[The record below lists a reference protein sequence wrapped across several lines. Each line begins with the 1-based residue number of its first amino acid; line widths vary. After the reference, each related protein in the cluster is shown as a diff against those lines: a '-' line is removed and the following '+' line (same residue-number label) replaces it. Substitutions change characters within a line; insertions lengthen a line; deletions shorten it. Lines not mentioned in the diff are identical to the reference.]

1 MYDLNATDP
10 MPTDFAVRTAFNK
23 VVVPLYELVTGAE
36 KAGLRID
43 GRRFVDCVIH
53 GPCVIIPNADTR
65 FENCNLGDVAGDVR
79 NLFLRPAGPM
89 ITGGLQVNNCVFDG
103 CIFIGVGF
111 TGDDRFIEQFIA
123 SLDGRGV

>member
-1 MYDLNATDP
+1 MYDLNATG
-10 MPTDFAVRTAFNK
+10 PTPADLAVRMEFEK

-89 ITGGLQVNNCVFDG
+89 IIGGLQVNNCVFDG
-103 CIFIGVGF
+103 CIFLGVGF
-111 TGDDRFIEQFIA
+111 TGDDRFVEQFIA